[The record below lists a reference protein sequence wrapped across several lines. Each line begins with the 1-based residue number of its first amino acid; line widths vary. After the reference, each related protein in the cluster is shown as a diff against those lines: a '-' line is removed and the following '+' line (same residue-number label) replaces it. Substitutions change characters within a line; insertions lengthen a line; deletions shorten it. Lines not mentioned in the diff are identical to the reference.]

1 MAHWLFKSEPD
12 AISFQS
18 LVDKLPADEEWHGIR
33 NYGARNN
40 MRLMQVGERGFFY
53 HSNVGKEI
61 VGIVEVTQASQP
73 EVGGTDPRWDCVWFR
88 PVARL
93 ATPVSLEMC
102 KVQAGLEAMVLI
114 NNSRLSVQPV
124 SEAEWE
130 IICAVGGV
138 HGV

>member
-18 LVDKLPADEEWHGIR
+18 LVDRLPADEEWHGIR

-40 MRLMQVGERGFFY
+40 MRRMTLGEQAFFY
-53 HSNVGKEI
+53 HSNIGKEI
-61 VGIVEVTQASQP
+61 VGIVEVTRLSQP
-73 EVGGTDPRWDCVWFR
+73 ETNGIDPRWDCVWFR

-93 ATPVSLEMC
+93 ARPVTLEMC
-102 KVQAGLEAMVLI
+102 KVQPGLERMVLI

-124 SEAEWE
+124 SEDEWE
-130 IICAVGGV
+130 IICGLGRGV
-138 HGV
+138 PL